1 MEITL
6 FRLTALAVIIIG
18 SFAFLPFRG
27 GSIRGSVI
35 PADGGLRVWAE
46 SATDTLKAPII
57 NGSYEIA
64 DAKPGAY
71 KVIIEARPPYKTVA
85 KDGVMVSDGQTSDA
99 GEITLEK

>member
-1 MEITL
+1 MDITL
-6 FRLTALAVIIIG
+6 FRLTVIAVIIIG
-18 SFAFLPFRG
+18 SAAFLPFRG

-35 PADGGLRVWAE
+35 PADGGVSAWAE

-71 KVIIEARPPYKTVA
+71 KVIIEAKPPYKNVA
-85 KDGVMVSDGQTSDA
+85 KDGVVVSDGQTADA

>member
-1 MEITL
+1 MDITL
-6 FRLTALAVIIIG
+6 FRLAAVVVVVAG

-46 SATDTLKAPII
+46 SAVDTLKAPII

-71 KVIIEARPPYKTVA
+71 KLIIEAKSPYKNVA
-85 KDGVMVSDGQTSDA
+85 KDGVVVSDGQTADA

>member
-1 MEITL
+1 MDITL
-6 FRLTALAVIIIG
+6 FRLAAVAVVIAG
-18 SFAFLPFRG
+18 SFAFQPFRG

-35 PADGGLRVWAE
+35 PADGGIRVWAE
-46 SATDTLKAPII
+46 SAVDTLKAPII

-71 KVIIEARPPYKTVA
+71 KLIIEAKSPYKNVA
-85 KDGVMVSDGQTSDA
+85 KDGVMVSDGQTADA

>member
-1 MEITL
+1 MDITL
-6 FRLTALAVIIIG
+6 FRLAAVAVVIAG

-35 PADGGLRVWAE
+35 PADGGIRVWAE
-46 SATDTLKAPII
+46 SAVDTLKAPII

-71 KVIIEARPPYKTVA
+71 KLIIEAKSPYKNVA
-85 KDGVMVSDGQTSDA
+85 KDGVMVSDGQTADA